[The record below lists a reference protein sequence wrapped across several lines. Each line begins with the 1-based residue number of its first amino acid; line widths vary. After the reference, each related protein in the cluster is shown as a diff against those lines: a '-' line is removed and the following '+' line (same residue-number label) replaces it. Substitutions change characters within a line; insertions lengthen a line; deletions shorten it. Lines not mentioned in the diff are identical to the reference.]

1 MSAWKTQFY
10 NKYVKPYEKYE
21 IIAADKIKN
30 LYNKEI
36 NNLLDPLNGN
46 KYDFICDDIKYEVK
60 CDIASIKY
68 SNFFIEYMGY
78 SKPSGIAIT
87 QANYYIITDAENY
100 YLIETDTLKELCN
113 IHGTLK
119 TTGNKSTIGYVI
131 NKNIVISNSK
141 II

>member
-1 MSAWKTQFY
+1 MSDWKTQFY
-10 NKYVKPYEKYE
+10 KTNVQPYEKYE
-21 IIAADKIKN
+21 ILAADKIKKI
-30 LYNKEI
+30 YNKEI
-36 NNLLDPLNGN
+36 ENLLDENNGN
-46 KYDFICDDIKYEVK
+46 KYDFICDNIKYEVK

-68 SNFFIEYMGY
+68 SNFFIEYFGY

-87 QANYYIITDAENY
+87 QSNYYIITDAEND
-100 YLIETDTLKELCN
+100 YLIETDKLKELCN

-119 TTGNKSTIGYVI
+119 TTKNKTTIGYVI

>member
-1 MSAWKTQFY
+1 MSDWKTNFY
-10 NKYVKPYEKYE
+10 KKFVKPYEKYE
-21 IIAADKIKN
+21 ILAAEKIKK
-30 LYNKEI
+30 LYNQNIE
-36 NNLLDPLNGN
+36 NLLDPDNGN
-46 KYDFICDDIKYEVK
+46 KYDFTCNNLSFEVK

-87 QANYYIITDAENY
+87 QAKYYIITDAENY
-100 YLIETDTLKELCN
+100 YLIETDKLKELCN

-119 TTGNKSTIGYVI
+119 TTKNKSTVGYVI
-131 NKNIVISNSK
+131 NTAIIISYSK